1 MYLLYMCSRYIT
13 REVVMPRTLR
23 LFTIVRFTVERIVGG
38 MSVSEP
44 LERGAKGVIMGIGQY
59 GQYLVAWSPSSG
71 VVASDWFFRDAFDVV
86 R

>member
-1 MYLLYMCSRYIT
+1 
-13 REVVMPRTLR
+13 
-23 LFTIVRFTVERIVGG
+23 